1 MLFILKEKNKTE
13 SFNNLSSE
21 YLALTVYHVLF

>member
-1 MLFILKEKNKTE
+1 MLFILKEENKAE

-21 YLALTVYHVLF
+21 YLAPTVYRVLF